1 MEMINKKFILMA
13 LVLFTFILFFPLINA
28 GPYGYGDSMDLKYK
42 IINGKIIYG
51 YGNETKYAT
60 SLKPLDVNW
69 SEWKQESKREI
80 VSEEFAREIFDG
92 KEKNVGYDISVT
104 NNLITSL
111 VNKISNFFLG
121 LVGKKEV
128 FTASQKI
135 NLNKK

>member
-1 MEMINKKFILMA
+1 MA
-13 LVLFTFILFFPLINA
+13 LVLFTIILFFPLINA
-28 GPYGYGDSMDLKYK
+28 GPYGYGDSANLNYK
-42 IINGKIIYG
+42 IIEGKIIYG

-69 SEWKQESKREI
+69 SEWKPESKREI
-80 VSEEFAREIFDG
+80 VNKSWEEIFNMEEK
-92 KEKNVGYDISVT
+92 KESYDVSVI
-104 NNLITSL
+104 NNLVTSL

-128 FTASQKI
+128 STASQKVNLDMSSLSMED

>member
-69 SEWKQESKREI
+69 SEWKPESKREI
-80 VSEEFAREIFDG
+80 VNKSWEEIFNMEEK
-92 KEKNVGYDISVT
+92 KESYDVSVI
-104 NNLITSL
+104 NNLVTSL

-128 FTASQKI
+128 STASQKV

>member
-1 MEMINKKFILMA
+1 MA
-13 LVLFTFILFFPLINA
+13 LVLFTIILFFPLINA
-28 GPYGYGDSMDLKYK
+28 GPYGYGDNADLKYK
-42 IINGKIIYG
+42 IIDDKIIYG

-69 SEWKQESKREI
+69 SEWKPESKREI
-80 VSEEFAREIFDG
+80 VDKSWDEIENII
-92 KEKNVGYDISVT
+92 EKNDEYDISVT
-104 NNLITSL
+104 NNLVTSL

-128 FTASQKI
+128 STASQKVNLDMSSLSMED